1 MTPEDRKLRRTLL
14 IICMAVYLAGMG
26 LVIEVAR
33 GSLLRAITEVR
44 YALGAY
50 CGIALTCLVS
60 MVLFSRRITAAA
72 RGPTA
77 AGPPAAGAGPH

>member
-26 LVIEVAR
+26 LVIEVAG
-33 GSLLRAITEVR
+33 GSPLRAITEVR